1 MGRLGFIYVKV
12 QQNRGVLNLAEF
24 GVSDGSSFAA
34 ILSSVASLVLAFNL
48 RTLQKIWDLSINS
61 TVQSTSCL
69 KSSKSCFIEMQEK
82 LGIIHAST
90 TLHLRSGSIH
100 QHLQLQDVRTIFG

>member
-12 QQNRGVLNLAEF
+12 QQNRGGVLNLAEF

-34 ILSSVASLVLAFNL
+34 ILSSVALLVLAFNFQ
-48 RTLQKIWDLSINS
+48 TLQKLCGLSINS
-61 TVQSTSCL
+61 TVQSTSCCL
-69 KSSKSCFIEMQEK
+69 KSCKSCFIEMQEK

-90 TLHLRSGSIH
+90 T
-100 QHLQLQDVRTIFG
+100 